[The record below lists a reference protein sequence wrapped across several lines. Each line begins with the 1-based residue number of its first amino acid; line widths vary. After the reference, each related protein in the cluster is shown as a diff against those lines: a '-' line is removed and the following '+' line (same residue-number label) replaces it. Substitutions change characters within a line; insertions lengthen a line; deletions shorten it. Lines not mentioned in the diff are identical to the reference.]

1 MPLLSCRKI
10 FFVLPFKAIITSG
23 KSSNE
28 KIVLSLYKGKL
39 RGFDIK
45 FENKDTNFVKLF
57 FMEKLLSTA
66 GNGLTLTNG
75 LYFILA
81 FVSAIKFPYILKSL
95 ARMLEPYSTFGIRL
109 CRAGLDI

>member
-1 MPLLSCRKI
+1 
-10 FFVLPFKAIITSG
+10 
-23 KSSNE
+23 
-28 KIVLSLYKGKL
+28 
-39 RGFDIK
+39 
-45 FENKDTNFVKLF
+45 
-57 FMEKLLSTA
+57 MEKLLSTA

-109 CRAGLDI
+109 CRAGLDIWLFWIKPYWFSANASALVRVKPCLSIAANSDLIRISWYLLK

>member
-1 MPLLSCRKI
+1 
-10 FFVLPFKAIITSG
+10 
-23 KSSNE
+23 
-28 KIVLSLYKGKL
+28 
-39 RGFDIK
+39 
-45 FENKDTNFVKLF
+45 
-57 FMEKLLSTA
+57 MEKLLSTA